1 MNRPSLLLL
10 LLFILSFTV
19 SAQKVKFELFTTANG
34 LASNE
39 SHHLVQDDRG
49 FLWLLNASRIYR
61 YDGMNFRMY
70 SSPPSDLPGA
80 DELIS
85 AMTTYQDSLL
95 FILAENH
102 ALLLDPYQKNWRS
115 FPLREASDE
124 YVTEQQLLN
133 FGPNNIFIEVRRSSA
148 ERSANFF
155 RFRDGQLEMLS
166 KRRDGFTPMA
176 PNSQDASSP
185 DFFLFHDQKL
195 HQYDQ
200 TGKLVKK
207 ISLTELP
214 AIPTTQPNYKR
225 QGNKVIF
232 HTNHGLYLL
241 EEGEDT
247 LRRHP
252 INTFIS
258 ANWID
263 DFQPMSNGD
272 IWISGPS
279 RRLFQYV
286 AKTRAFY
293 EHEDQLSE
301 VFPYRSPLKE
311 IFRDRT
317 GILWIRT
324 QLGLLKVTPQANLFD
339 TYMTDTDPACIG
351 FCSFRGI
358 TEDENGMIYAAFY
371 SGISKIDPNA
381 GEVLEIY
388 PGFIPFGQTMEG
400 AFIMSSRS
408 SLNPSTGQVKVV
420 PGQDTKESVFARDKD
435 QQLWIGT
442 GDVLKRLDTSTESW
456 EWITTANF
464 INPNPSVLYF
474 GEYSNR
480 LWRGAPGE
488 LASYDPASKTTE
500 SIKTRS
506 LEVPVSQVLAIEEE
520 ADKLL
525 WLGTDVG
532 LIQFDPTSQEI
543 LKRFTSLDGLPND
556 YIASLLPEGDSCLWL
571 GTNKGLSRFDK
582 RDESFINFFTSDGL
596 AHNEFNRVSYFKARD
611 GRMFFG
617 GLQGLNA
624 FYPSEVIQNY
634 RIKNKAAQVVLSSF
648 EKTDERN
655 DTLLN
660 TTFFGKTP
668 QIELY
673 HWDRSFTFEYALTDF
688 ENSAEVSY
696 SFLMEGYEDQW
707 SKPSS
712 FNFTRF
718 SSLPPGDYVF
728 RVKARDSHGF
738 WHPNELSVRVKVFPP
753 WWETWWAYG
762 LYVLLLLAFVGGI
775 VYFLRRRWLLQNQL
789 LLEQEEALRLKE
801 LDSFKSRLYTNL
813 THEFRTPLT
822 VILGMTERLEE
833 DTLASLSKST
843 KKDQFKTGFQ
853 MIRRNGQNLLRLINQ
868 LLDLSKLEDQSL
880 QLHFI
885 QSDIINFLRYL
896 TGSFQSLANSQNI
909 SLQYFSDIQ
918 RLDMDFDPDQLTQIY
933 TNLVSNALKYTKS
946 GGSIVIRTS
955 RRAQELVLEIQDSGI
970 GIPKADLPNIFD
982 RFYQVDGSNTRSGE
996 GTGIG
1001 LAHTLELVNLLEG
1014 RIEVE
1019 SREGEGSTFTLFLP
1033 IRNTAPVESLISKVD
1048 SIHEGTAITDS
1059 TATEATEEKQKLLII
1074 EDNPDVVTYLKSCL
1088 KDRYQLEVAYNGK
1101 IGIEKA
1107 LETIPDLIVSDV
1119 MMPEKD
1125 GFEVCDTL
1133 KQDQRTS
1140 HIPIILLTAKSD
1152 QGSRLTGLR
1161 KGADAY
1167 LAKPFDKEELLV
1179 RLEKLAAV
1187 SLRLREQYASW
1198 AEKAMITEAE
1208 SEKQEPNP
1216 EAPFDLEDK
1225 FLQKIKLV
1233 VDKEMGNA
1241 DFNPNQLSQAL
1252 GLSSSQLY
1260 RKVKA
1265 ITGTTP
1271 ALFVRKLRLYK
1282 AKELLQ
1288 TTELN
1293 VSEIAYEVGF
1303 SSPSYFSRSFAEEFG
1318 SPPVENRK

>member
-1 MNRPSLLLL
+1 MNRPSLLLP
-10 LLFILSFTV
+10 LLFILSFSA

-61 YDGMNFRMY
+61 YDGINFRMY
-70 SSPPSDLPGA
+70 PSPPSDLPGA

-85 AMTTYQDSLL
+85 GMTTYQDSLL

-102 ALLLDPYQKNWRS
+102 AILLAPYNKDWRS
-115 FPLREASDE
+115 FPLREAGDE

-148 ERSANFF
+148 ETGPNFF
-155 RFRDGQLEMLS
+155 RFRDGQLESLS
-166 KRRDGFTPMA
+166 KGSDGFTPTA
-176 PNSQDASSP
+176 PTSEDASSP
-185 DFFLFHDQKL
+185 DFFLFHDKML
-195 HQYDQ
+195 NQYDQ
-200 TGKLVKK
+200 SGRLVTE
-207 ISLTELP
+207 ISIAELP
-214 AIPTTQPNYKR
+214 AGYLALYNYKR
-225 QGNKVIF
+225 QGKSVIF
-232 HTNHGLYLL
+232 HTNHGLFLL
-241 EEGEDT
+241 EEGEDK
-247 LRRHP
+247 LSGHP
-252 INTFIS
+252 INSFLST
-258 ANWID
+258 NWIN
-263 DFQPMSNGD
+263 DFQPMENGD
-272 IWISGPS
+272 IWVSGPS
-279 RRLFQYV
+279 RGLYQYV
-286 AKTRAFY
+286 AKTGAFY
-293 EHEDQLSE
+293 DHEDQLSE
-301 VFPYRSPLKE
+301 VFAYRSPLKE
-311 IFRDRT
+311 IFKDRT

-324 QLGLLKVTPQANLFD
+324 QLGLLKVTPEANLFD

-358 TEDENGMIYAAFY
+358 TEDENGVIYAAFY
-371 SGISKIDPNA
+371 SGIAKINPNTE
-381 GEVLEIY
+381 EVVEIY

-400 AFIMSSRS
+400 PFIMSSRS
-408 SLNPSTGQVKVV
+408 SLNPSTGQVKIV
-420 PGQDTKESVFARDKD
+420 PGQNTDESVYARDKG
-435 QQLWIGT
+435 QQLWMGT

-474 GEYSNR
+474 GQHSNL

-488 LASYDPASKTTE
+488 LASYDPASQTTE

-506 LEVPVSQVLAIEEE
+506 LEVPISQVLAIEEE

-660 TTFFGKTP
+660 TAFFGKTP

-762 LYVLLLLAFVGGI
+762 LYVLLLLVLVGGI

-801 LDSFKSRLYTNL
+801 LDGFKSRLYTNL

-822 VILGMTERLEE
+822 VILGMTEQLEE
-833 DTLASLSKST
+833 ETLSSLSKTT
-843 KKDQFKTGFQ
+843 KKEQLKTGFQ
-853 MIRRNGQNLLRLINQ
+853 LIRRNGQNLLRLINQ

-885 QSDIINFLRYL
+885 QSDVINFLRYL

-909 SLQYFSDIQ
+909 SLQFFSDIR
-918 RLDMDFDPDQLTQIY
+918 RLDMDIDPDQLTQIY

-946 GGSIVIRTS
+946 GGNIVIRTS
-955 RRAQELVLEIQDSGI
+955 SREQELVLEIQDSGI

-1001 LAHTLELVNLLEG
+1001 LAHTQELVKLLEG
-1014 RIEVE
+1014 RIEVQ
-1019 SREGEGSTFTLFLP
+1019 SKVGEGSTFTLFLP
-1033 IRNTAPVESLISKVD
+1033 IRNTAPEETLVAPVESTRK
-1048 SIHEGTAITDS
+1048 EITMADAP
-1059 TATEATEEKQKLLII
+1059 TPEEKQNLLII

-1088 KDRYQLEVAYNGK
+1088 KDRYQLEVAYNGQ

-1133 KQDQRTS
+1133 KHDQRTS

-1167 LAKPFDKEELLV
+1167 LAKPFDKEELV
-1179 RLEKLAAV
+1179 IRLEKLAAL

-1198 AEKAMITEAE
+1198 AEKAMHTEVVL
-1208 SEKQEPNP
+1208 KKKVPNP
-1216 EAPFDLEDK
+1216 ENPFDLEDK

-1233 VDKEMGNA
+1233 VNKEIGNA

-1288 TTELN
+1288 TSDLN
-1293 VSEIAYEVGF
+1293 ISEIAYEVGF

-1318 SPPVENRK
+1318 SSPVENRK

>member
-10 LLFILSFTV
+10 LLCFLPFPV
-19 SAQKVKFELFTTANG
+19 SAQKVKFELFTTGNG

-39 SHHLVQDDRG
+39 SHHLAQDDRG

-61 YDGMNFRMY
+61 YDGINFRMY
-70 SSPPSDLPGA
+70 PPPPSDLPGA

-102 ALLLDPYQKNWRS
+102 AILLDPYNKHWQS
-115 FPLREASDE
+115 FPLRKASDE

-133 FGPNNIFIEVRRSSA
+133 FGPNNIFIKVLRSSV
-148 ERSANFF
+148 ERSVNFF
-155 RFRDGQLEMLS
+155 RFRDGQLETLS
-166 KRRDGFTPMA
+166 KQSDGFMPMA
-176 PNSQDASSP
+176 PSNEDASSP
-185 DFFLFHDQKL
+185 DFYLFHNQQL
-195 HQYDQ
+195 NQYDQ
-200 TGKLVKK
+200 TGKLVKV
-207 ISLTELP
+207 ISLAELP
-214 AIPTTQPNYKR
+214 AGYIALLNYKR
-225 QGNKVIF
+225 QENNVIF
-232 HTNHGLYLL
+232 HTNHGLFLL

-247 LRRHP
+247 LSEHP

-258 ANWID
+258 ANWII
-263 DFQPMSNGD
+263 DFQPMENGD
-272 IWISGPS
+272 IWVSGPS
-279 RRLFQYV
+279 RRLYQYV
-286 AKTRAFY
+286 AKTGKFY
-293 EHEDQLSE
+293 NHEDQLSE

-311 IFRDRT
+311 IFQDRT

-324 QLGLLKVTPQANLFD
+324 QLGLLKVTPQANLFE

-358 TEDENGMIYAAFY
+358 TEDESGMIYAAFY
-371 SGISKIDPNA
+371 SGIAKIDPNA
-381 GEVLEIY
+381 RKVLEIY
-388 PGFIPFGQTMEG
+388 PGFIPFGQTIEG
-400 AFIMSSRS
+400 PFIMSSRS
-408 SLNPSTGQVKVV
+408 SLNPSNGQVKVV
-420 PGQDTKESVFARDKD
+420 PGQDTKESVFARDTD
-435 QQLWIGT
+435 QQLWMGT
-442 GDVLKRLDTSTESW
+442 GDVLKRLDKSAESW
-456 EWITTANF
+456 EWTTTANF

-474 GEYSNR
+474 GEYSNL

-488 LASYDPASKTTE
+488 LASYDPANETTE
-500 SIKTRS
+500 SIRTRS
-506 LEVPVSQVLAIEEE
+506 LEVPISQVLAIEEE

-532 LIQFDPTSQEI
+532 LIKFDPTSQEI
-543 LKRFTSLDGLPND
+543 LEHFTSLDGLPND
-556 YIASLLPEGDSCLWL
+556 YIASLLSEGDSCLWL

-596 AHNEFNRVSYFKARD
+596 AHNEFNRVSYYKARD

-624 FYPSEVIQNY
+624 FYPSDVIQNY

-660 TTFFGKTP
+660 TAFLGKTP

-688 ENSAEVSY
+688 ENSSEVSY
-696 SFLMEGYEDQW
+696 SFLMDGYEDQW

-718 SSLPPGDYVF
+718 SSLPPGEYVF

-738 WHPNELSVRVKVFPP
+738 WHPNELSVKVKVFPP

-762 LYVLLLLAFVGGI
+762 LYVLLFLVFVGGI
-775 VYFLRRRWLLQNQL
+775 VYFVRRRWLLQNQL
-789 LLEQEEALRLKE
+789 LLEQKEALRLKE
-801 LDSFKSRLYTNL
+801 LDSFKSKLYTNL

-822 VILGMTERLEE
+822 VILGMTEQLEE
-833 DTLASLSKST
+833 DTLSSLGKST
-843 KKDQFKTGFQ
+843 KKDQLKTGFQ

-868 LLDLSKLEDQSL
+868 LLDLSKLEDHSL

-885 QSDIINFLRYL
+885 QSDVINFLRYL

-909 SLQYFSDIQ
+909 SLQFFSDIR

-933 TNLVSNALKYTKS
+933 ANLVSNALKYTKS
-946 GGSIVIRTS
+946 GGNIVIRTS
-955 RRAQELVLEIQDSGI
+955 RREQALILEIQDSGI
-970 GIPKADLPNIFD
+970 GIPEADLPNIFD

-1001 LAHTLELVNLLEG
+1001 LAHTHELVKLLEG
-1014 RIEVE
+1014 WIEVE
-1019 SREGEGSTFTLFLP
+1019 SKVGEGSTFTLFLP
-1033 IRNTAPVESLISKVD
+1033 IRNTAPVKSLI
-1048 SIHEGTAITDS
+1048 AQADS
-1059 TATEATEEKQKLLII
+1059 TRKGIATADNLATASTEDRQKLLII

-1088 KDRYQLEVAYNGK
+1088 KDRYQLEIAYNGE

-1107 LETIPDLIVSDV
+1107 LETIPDLIISDV

-1125 GFEVCDTL
+1125 GFEVCDTI
-1133 KQDQRTS
+1133 KNDQRTS

-1167 LAKPFDKEELLV
+1167 LAKPFDKEELLI
-1179 RLEKLAAV
+1179 RLEKLAAL
-1187 SLRLREQYASW
+1187 SLRLREQYANW
-1198 AEKAMITEAE
+1198 AEMAMNTKAVPEV
-1208 SEKQEPNP
+1208 QEPIP
-1216 EAPFDLEDK
+1216 TAPFDMEDK

-1233 VDKEMGNA
+1233 VDKEIGNA

-1271 ALFVRKLRLYK
+1271 ALFVRRLRLYK

-1303 SSPSYFSRSFAEEFG
+1303 STPSYFSRSFAEEFG
-1318 SPPVENRK
+1318 SSPVENRK

>member
-1 MNRPSLLLL
+1 
-10 LLFILSFTV
+10 
-19 SAQKVKFELFTTANG
+19 
-34 LASNE
+34 
-39 SHHLVQDDRG
+39 
-49 FLWLLNASRIYR
+49 
-61 YDGMNFRMY
+61 MY
-70 SSPPSDLPGA
+70 PSPPSDLPGA

-102 ALLLDPYQKNWRS
+102 AMLLDPYQKNWRS

-133 FGPNNIFIEVRRSSA
+133 FGPNNIFIEVRKSSA
-148 ERSANFF
+148 ETGPNFF
-155 RFRDGQLEMLS
+155 RFRDGQLETLS
-166 KRRDGFTPMA
+166 KGSDGFTPKEPFNDGPSA
-176 PNSQDASSP
+176 P
-185 DFFLFHDQKL
+185 DFFLFHDQQL
-195 HQYDQ
+195 NQYDQ
-200 TGKLVKK
+200 AGRLVRE
-207 ISLTELP
+207 ISLAELP
-214 AIPTTQPNYKR
+214 AGSMALYNYKR
-225 QGNKVIF
+225 KGTDVIF
-232 HTNHGLYLL
+232 HTNHGLFLL
-241 EEGEDT
+241 EEGGDK
-247 LRRHP
+247 LSGHP
-252 INTFIS
+252 INSFLN
-258 ANWID
+258 ANWIN
-263 DFQPMSNGD
+263 DFHPMENGD

-279 RRLFQYV
+279 RGLYQYV
-286 AKTRAFY
+286 AKTGAFY
-293 EHEDQLSE
+293 DHEDQLSE
-301 VFPYRSPLKE
+301 VFAYRSPLKE
-311 IFRDRT
+311 IFQDRT

-339 TYMTDTDPACIG
+339 TYMTDRDPACIG
-351 FCSFRGI
+351 FCSFRGV

-371 SGISKIDPNA
+371 SGIAKINPNTE
-381 GEVLEIY
+381 EVVEIY

-420 PGQDTKESVFARDKD
+420 PGQNTDESVYARDKG
-435 QQLWIGT
+435 QQLWMGT

-474 GEYSNR
+474 GQHSDL

-488 LASYDPASKTTE
+488 LASYDPASQTTE

-506 LEVPVSQVLAIEEE
+506 LEVPISQVLAIEEE
-520 ADKLL
+520 EDKLL

-532 LIQFDPTSQEI
+532 LIKFDPKSQEI
-543 LKRFTSLDGLPND
+543 LEHYTSLDGLPND

-596 AHNEFNRVSYFKARD
+596 AHNEFNRVSYFKAQD

-660 TTFFGKTP
+660 TAFFGKTP

-738 WHPNELSVRVKVFPP
+738 WHPNELSVKVKVFPP

-762 LYVLLLLAFVGGI
+762 LYVLLFLAFVGGI

-801 LDSFKSRLYTNL
+801 LDGFKSRLYTNL

-822 VILGMTERLEE
+822 VILGMTEQLEE
-833 DTLASLSKST
+833 DTLSSLGEST
-843 KKDQFKTGFQ
+843 REDQLKTGFQ
-853 MIRRNGQNLLRLINQ
+853 LIKRNGQNLLRLINQ

-885 QSDIINFLRYL
+885 QSDVVNFLRYL
-896 TGSFQSLANSQNI
+896 TGSFQTLANSQNI
-909 SLQYFSDIQ
+909 SLQFFSDIR
-918 RLDMDFDPDQLTQIY
+918 RLDMDIDPDQLTQIY

-946 GGSIVIRTS
+946 GGNIVIRTS

-970 GIPKADLPNIFD
+970 GIPEADLPNIFD

-1001 LAHTLELVNLLEG
+1001 LAHTQELVKLLEG

-1019 SREGEGSTFTLFLP
+1019 STVGTGSTFTLFLP
-1033 IRNTAPVESLISKVD
+1033 IQNIAPMQSLVKQVD
-1048 SIHEGTAITDS
+1048 STPQGTTAVDALV
-1059 TATEATEEKQKLLII
+1059 TATTEEIQKLLII

-1088 KDRYQLEVAYNGK
+1088 KDRYQLEVAYNGQ

-1107 LETIPDLIVSDV
+1107 LESIPDLIISDV

-1133 KQDQRTS
+1133 KHDQRTS

-1152 QGSRLTGLR
+1152 QSSRLTGLR

-1167 LAKPFDKEELLV
+1167 LAKPFDKEELLI
-1179 RLEKLAAV
+1179 RLEKLAAL
-1187 SLRLREQYASW
+1187 SLRLQEHYASW
-1198 AEKAMITEAE
+1198 AEKAMYPEVVP
-1208 SEKQEPNP
+1208 EKKAPNP
-1216 EAPFDLEDK
+1216 ETPFDLEDK
-1225 FLQKIKLV
+1225 FLQQIKFV
-1233 VDKEMGNA
+1233 VDKEIGNA
-1241 DFNPNQLSQAL
+1241 DFNPNQLCQAL

-1318 SPPVENRK
+1318 SSPVENRK